1 MHVAGCSDATG
12 PEGPRGAVPL
22 LAQLH
27 GVQEGDPIPRQWAEL
42 LWAWI
47 HIAPL
52 ESNKMKML
60 ITKRETARAIRDVLS
75 KLETV
80 IHMESSLAYAW
91 SFFHLFTPKTVI
103 YWTVPCPHATYLWQ
117 AFHNESPCF
126 QFISVFQRHLS
137 GIVTHWNAAK
147 DSLCCMV
154 TTGLWFWKRK
164 FHRWV
169 LQIKLASSPC

>member
-1 MHVAGCSDATG
+1 MPQGQRAPGEPCRCWLSCTGCR
-12 PEGPRGAVPL
+12 RGTPSHA
-22 LAQLH
+22 
-27 GVQEGDPIPRQWAEL
+27 IPGWHWWAEL

-137 GIVTHWNAAK
+137 GIVMHWNAAK